1 MSHVRKLVRDNIVTT
16 VTGLTTTASRVYKTR
31 IYPLETGKLPGLCV
45 YTKSETSE
53 MQTMTIPRTQMRV
66 LDVMVEAYVQGTDDA
81 LDTIAVEVEEALA
94 TDVTRGGYAKD
105 TEVVDFEAD
114 FSGEGE
120 KPFSVG
126 RFTVRV
132 TYMTVENDV
141 ETAV

>member
-1 MSHVRKLVRDNIVTT
+1 
-16 VTGLTTTASRVYKTR
+16 VYKTR

>member
-1 MSHVRKLVRDNIVTT
+1 MSHVRKLIRDNIVTT

-53 MQTMTIPRTQMRV
+53 MQTMTMPRTQMRV

-114 FSGEGE
+114 FSGEAE